1 MSRVLGIDPGL
12 NITGY
17 GVLDVAAGGPRVCE
31 AGVVR
36 GKTKSSLTARLCE
49 IHTGVC
55 EVIEA
60 LKPTVVAIEQLYSH
74 YERPR
79 TAILM
84 GHARGVICLA
94 AAQAGLEIVNYAAT
108 QVKKTLTG
116 NGHASKVQMQHAV
129 KFELKLESLPEPAD
143 VSDALAVALCHY
155 YSNRDWAALAKRPA
169 VKQILNPTADADEL
183 DLEHD

>member
-1 MSRVLGIDPGL
+1 MRIGISQAGPGTRRSSTRA
-12 NITGY
+12 IGS
-17 GVLDVAAGGPRVCE
+17 GVPN
-31 AGVVR
+31 AGVPAIIR
-36 GKTKSSLTARLCE
+36 ALDSS
-49 IHTGVC
+49 GVC

-60 LKPTVVAIEQLYSH
+60 LKPSVVAIEQLYSH

-94 AAQAGLEIVNYAAT
+94 AVQAGLEVVNYAST

-129 KFELKLESLPEPAD
+129 KFELKLDALPEPAD

-169 VKQILNPTADADEL
+169 VKKS
-183 DLEHD
+183 